1 MGLKFNGIEK
11 TYLTVLHGSNNQPW
25 APVSRVYHAVPGRA
39 GSYMQRKR
47 ITGNRELAIP
57 VSIKG
62 RDKYELEQIKE
73 DMARWLIHDEAK
85 PLILPREPDRTYY
98 AAVDG
103 SFDPEEMVEMG
114 QGTIPFVCSDPFKYG
129 QEVTANT
136 GKVTNIGSVE
146 VNPVFSIRFTGT
158 VKNFTLTNQ
167 QGKAIKIIWNFV
179 QNDLLVI
186 DAAARKITINGLLK
200 MTALDLSSNWFNLL
214 PGENTITATGPANT
228 TITFRPRW
236 L

>member
-1 MGLKFNGIEK
+1 MSFNFNGIEK
-11 TYLTVLHGSNNQPW
+11 TYLSVLKGTSNQPW
-25 APVSRVYHAVPGRA
+25 APVSRTYRTVPGRA
-39 GSYMQRKR
+39 GSYMQKKK
-47 ITGNRELAIP
+47 IIGNRELPQLVAIKA
-57 VSIKG
+57 S
-62 RDKYELEQIKE
+62 DKYELEKIKE
-73 DMARWLIHDEAK
+73 DMAAWLIHDEPK
-85 PLILPREPDRTYY
+85 PLIFPEEPDRTYY
-98 AAVDG
+98 AEVDG
-103 SFDPEEMVEMG
+103 SFDPDEVVSLG
-114 QGTIPFVCSDPFKYG
+114 KGTIPFVCPDPYKYG
-129 QEVTANT
+129 QQVTATAGTVINA
-136 GKVTNIGSVE
+136 GSVE
-146 VNPVFSIRFTGT
+146 SNPHFSIRFTGT